1 MLFAE
6 AMNSVRLAS
15 SGRFNI
21 SATKES
27 RLEADADP
35 AEDRRT
41 AFPVLRFAALGFRL
55 AAFIS

>member
-1 MLFAE
+1 LWTLFAE

-21 SATKES
+21 SATKAS
-27 RLEADADP
+27 RLDADP
-35 AEDRRT
+35 SEDRRT
-41 AFPVLRFAALGFRL
+41 AFRVLRFAALGFRL